1 MSTPILQRILGMLK
15 KRDQPGAQGRRL
27 RVGRDLG
34 KFAHGFVGVEKN
46 DEQRSRDDAPVLI
59 VLAHQV
65 RESYGHG
72 HDLPP

>member
-1 MSTPILQRILGMLK
+1 MSTAILQRILGTLK
-15 KRDQPGAQGRRL
+15 KRDQPNGERHGL
-27 RVGRDLG
+27 RVARGLG
-34 KFAHGFVGVEKN
+34 EFAHGFAGVEKN
-46 DEQRSRDDAPVLI
+46 NEQRSHDGAPVFI